1 VVRSSQDRPES
12 FDQAESRADENFRS
26 ESRRGEEYTEE
37 RFRNIEDL
45 EQRGTRGRS
54 SQAPTFTLLRRLA
67 DEVTTLF
74 TKELALLKVEMTS
87 ALSDTRTGVAAL
99 AVGGA
104 VVFAGALYLLAAA
117 MLALMLVLPGW
128 AAALIVGGVVT
139 MIGLMMLISGRSKLE
154 PSAFNPERTRAS
166 LHKDRS
172 MLERN
177 IHEQH

>member
-1 VVRSSQDRPES
+1 VVRSSEDRPED
-12 FDQAESRADENFRS
+12 FRQTEGYTDENFRS
-26 ESRRGEEYTEE
+26 EIHRGDNYRED
-37 RFRNIEDL
+37 RFTNVDDL
-45 EQRGTRGRS
+45 EQRETLRGR

-74 TKELALLKVEMTS
+74 TKELALLKVELTG
-87 ALSDTRTGVAAL
+87 ALTETRTGIASLAA
-99 AVGGA
+99 GGA
-104 VVFAGALYLLAAA
+104 VAFAGLLYLLAAA
-117 MLALMLVLPGW
+117 MFALMLVLPNW

-139 MIGLMMLISGRSKLE
+139 MIGLMMLVSGKNKLE

-177 IHEQH
+177 INEQH